1 MKHGMKKQKNSTD
14 NYAQTQRG
22 TGMNSTDNMNDGAI
36 DKMLTPKQRK
46 LPLRLKKA
54 IVASKDKRMSKAAKG
69 VEQKRN
75 KQRKIGE

>member
-1 MKHGMKKQKNSTD
+1 
-14 NYAQTQRG
+14 
-22 TGMNSTDNMNDGAI
+22 
-36 DKMLTPKQRK
+36 MLTPKQRK